1 MSNLLHIPDIILK
14 LSKDVMVEEM
24 KMPMSEHACFN
35 TASIIAQDRSQ
46 GSHIEE
52 NDWSVIKLSCT

>member
-52 NDWSVIKLSCT
+52 NDW